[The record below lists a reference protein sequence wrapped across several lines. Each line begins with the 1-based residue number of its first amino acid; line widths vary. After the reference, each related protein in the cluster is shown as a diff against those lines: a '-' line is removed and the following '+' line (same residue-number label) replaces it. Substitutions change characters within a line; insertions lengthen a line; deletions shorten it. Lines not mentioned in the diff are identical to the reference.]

1 MFRSLFIVFVMIT
14 SQSVFASTDHNSTRS
29 NRACII
35 SDITSDQVEEYSYD
49 LRKESGEGFASGEYL
64 RKMEDMSFTVE
75 MNKTL
80 AGFGLL
86 SNLIEQNLEKLD
98 CQNRKDFREC
108 VSEAISISEKE
119 AMKVAIKA
127 RRGGGG
133 GIKIEVKTKH

>member
-1 MFRSLFIVFVMIT
+1 
-14 SQSVFASTDHNSTRS
+14 
-29 NRACII
+29 
-35 SDITSDQVEEYSYD
+35 
-49 LRKESGEGFASGEYL
+49 
-64 RKMEDMSFTVE
+64 

>member
-1 MFRSLFIVFVMIT
+1 MFRSLFIVLVMIT

-29 NRACII
+29 NRGGGII
-35 SDITSDQVEEYSYD
+35 DITSDQVEEYSYD
-49 LRKESGEGFASGEYL
+49 LRKESGEGFATGEYL
-64 RKMEDMSFTVE
+64 KKMEAMSFTVE

-108 VSEAISISEKE
+108 VGEAISISEKE
-119 AMKVAIKA
+119 AMKTAIKA

-133 GIKIEVKTKH
+133 GIKISIKTKM